1 MLFNSLSFIVFLV
14 IVLTLYY
21 SKIFNWTNKK
31 RMLLLA
37 SYVFYGLWN
46 PPLVVLLWI
55 STVVDWTA
63 GRKLAVIENQ
73 RKRKLW
79 LLLSMFVNLGFLAFF
94 KYGNFLLENFTLLV
108 NAIGWDF
115 KPLPMDIILPMGIS
129 FYTFQTMSY
138 TIDMYY
144 KKTKP
149 YTGIE
154 PARTFLDFALYVTF
168 FPQLVAGPI
177 VRAKDLIT
185 QFYEP
190 KKATVKQF
198 LWGLFLLT
206 IGLFQKVVL
215 ADTLLS
221 GTADDVFGAKDI
233 LNSVDAWMGTLA
245 FSGQIFFDFA
255 GYSTCAIGI
264 ALMLGIILPDN
275 FKYPY
280 ASIGFSDLW
289 RRWHISL
296 SSWLRDYLYIPLGGN
311 RHGITRMYVALVLTM
326 LLGGLWHGAAWTFV
340 VWGALHGSYLI
351 IERLLKNVV
360 KIKINAWNGILLA
373 LLTYTCVNITW
384 VFFRAREFGTAK
396 NLITSMFFM
405 NEDGEKI
412 LQYIDILKVSIVIT
426 LLFICHWIMRNTSM
440 KEMSTKVNPWV
451 FGIFWA
457 FLFFAIIISQGS
469 GEQFIYF
476 QF

>member
-1 MLFNSLSFIVFLV
+1 MLFNSLSFVVFL
-14 IVLTLYY
+14 ILVLALYY
-21 SKIFNWTNKK
+21 SKIFNWTGKK
-31 RMLLLA
+31 RMLLFA

-46 PPLVVLLWI
+46 PPLVILLWI
-55 STVVDWTA
+55 STAVDWTA
-63 GRKLAVIENQ
+63 GKKLAILEDK
-73 RKRKLW
+73 RKRKFW
-79 LLLSMFVNLGFLAFF
+79 LLLSMLVNLGFLAFF
-94 KYGNFLLENFTLLV
+94 KYGNFLLENFTALM
-108 NAIGWDF
+108 NAIGVEYTAR
-115 KPLPMDIILPMGIS
+115 PMDIILPMGIS

-144 KKTKP
+144 KRL
-149 YTGIE
+149 E

-177 VRAKDLIT
+177 VRAQELIT
-185 QFYEP
+185 QFYEE
-190 KKATVKQF
+190 KRATVNQF
-198 LWGLFLLT
+198 IWGLFLLT

-221 GTADDVFGAKDI
+221 GTADDVFGAKEV
-233 LNSVDAWMGTLA
+233 LNSLDAWTGTLA

-264 ALMLGIILPDN
+264 ALMLGITLPDN
-275 FKYPY
+275 FRYPY
-280 ASIGFSDLW
+280 AAIGFSDLW

-311 RHGITRMYVALVLTM
+311 RHGITRMYVALMLTM

-340 VWGALHGSYLI
+340 IWGALHGIYLVV
-351 IERLLKNVV
+351 ERLLKGVI
-360 KIKINAWNGILLA
+360 KLKINAFNGIFLA

-384 VFFRAREFGTAK
+384 VFFRAREFSTAK
-396 NLITSMFFM
+396 NMIWSMFFL
-405 NEDGEKI
+405 NDEGKKVLYEF
-412 LQYIDILKVSIVIT
+412 DIIKVFVVVSG
-426 LLFICHWIMRNTSM
+426 LFLCHWVMRNTSM
-440 KEMSTKVNPWV
+440 KIVAEKTNPWV
-451 FGIFWA
+451 FGVFWA
-457 FLFFAIIISQGS
+457 VLFFFIIISQGS

>member
-1 MLFNSLSFIVFLV
+1 MLFNSLGFVVFLV
-14 IVLTLYY
+14 VVLALYY
-21 SKIFNWTNKK
+21 SRWLNWTGKK

-46 PPLVVLLWI
+46 PPLVILLWI

-63 GRKLAVIENQ
+63 GKKLAVLEDK
-73 RKRKLW
+73 RKRKMW
-79 LLLSMFVNLGFLAFF
+79 LLLSMVVNLGFLSFF

-108 NAIGWDF
+108 NSLGVEYQAR
-115 KPLPMDIILPMGIS
+115 PMDIILPMGIS

-144 KKTKP
+144 RRL
-149 YTGIE
+149 E

-177 VRAKDLIT
+177 VRAKELIN
-185 QFYEP
+185 QFYSP
-190 KKATVKQF
+190 KSATANQF
-198 LWGLFLLT
+198 LWGMFLLT
-206 IGLFQKVVL
+206 MGVFQKVVL
-215 ADTLLS
+215 ADVLLS
-221 GTADDVFGAKDI
+221 GSSDTVFGSDKI
-233 LNSVDAWMGTLA
+233 LHSLDAWTGTLA

-264 ALMLGIILPDN
+264 ALMLGIHLPDN
-275 FKYPY
+275 FRYPY
-280 ASIGFSDLW
+280 AAIGFSDLW

-311 RHGITRMYVALVLTM
+311 RHGIVRMYIALMLTM

-340 VWGALHGSYLI
+340 AWGALHGIYLVV
-351 IERLLKNVV
+351 ERMLKG
-360 KIKINAWNGILLA
+360 KIGIKINAWNGILLA

-384 VFFRAREFGTAK
+384 VFFRAKEFSTAK
-396 NLITSMFFM
+396 NMIGSMLFL
-405 NEDGEKI
+405 NDGGEKVLYNFEI
-412 LQYIDILKVSIVIT
+412 TKVLIVTT
-426 LLFICHWIMRNTSM
+426 LLFICHWLMRNTSM
-440 KEMSTKVNPWV
+440 KEVAQKTNGWALGV
-451 FGIFWA
+451 FWA
-457 FLFFAIIISQGS
+457 VIFFLIVISQGS

>member
-1 MLFNSLSFIVFLV
+1 VFLV
-14 IVLTLYY
+14 IVLALYY
-21 SKIFNWTNKK
+21 TKLLNWTGKK
-31 RMLLLA
+31 RMLLFA

-46 PPLVVLLWI
+46 PPLVILLWI
-55 STVVDWTA
+55 STAVDWVA
-63 GRKLAVIENQ
+63 GKKLATEDNQ

-94 KYGNFLLENFTLLV
+94 KYRDFMLENFTTVV
-108 NAIGWDF
+108 NTYGYGYQVQ
-115 KPLPMDIILPMGIS
+115 PMDIILPMGIS

-138 TIDMYY
+138 TIDMYLRRTERA
-144 KKTKP
+144 K
-149 YTGIE
+149 
-154 PARTFLDFALYVTF
+154 TFLDFALYVTF

-177 VRAKDLIT
+177 VRAGDLIS
-185 QFYEP
+185 QFYEE
-190 KKATVKQF
+190 KRATINQF
-198 LWGLFLLT
+198 IWGLFLLT

-221 GTADDVFGAKDI
+221 DVSDYVFGSKSI
-233 LNSVDAWMGTLA
+233 LHGLDAWVGTLA

-275 FKYPY
+275 FRYPY

-311 RHGITRMYVALVLTM
+311 KHGIVRMYAALMITM

-340 VWGALHGSYLI
+340 IWGVLHGIYLVV
-351 IERLLKNVV
+351 ERMLKGKIN
-360 KIKINAWNGILLA
+360 IKINAFNGILLA
-373 LLTYTCVNITW
+373 LLTYILVNFTW
-384 VFFRAREFGTAK
+384 VFFRAREFSTAK
-396 NLITSMFFM
+396 NMITSMLFM
-405 NEDGEKI
+405 NGDGEKI
-412 LQYIDILKVSIVIT
+412 LGTFDIIKVLVVVT
-426 LLFICHWIMRNTSM
+426 LLFICHWMMRNTSM
-440 KEMSTKVNPWV
+440 KEVSEKTNPWILGV
-451 FGIFWA
+451 VWA
-457 FLFFAIIISQGS
+457 VMFFLIAIAQGS